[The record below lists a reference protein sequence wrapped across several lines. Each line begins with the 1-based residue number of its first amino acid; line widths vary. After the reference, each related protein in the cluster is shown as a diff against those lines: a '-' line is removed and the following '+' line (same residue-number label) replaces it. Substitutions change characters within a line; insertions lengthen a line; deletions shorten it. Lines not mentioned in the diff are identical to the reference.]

1 MKLITVVT
9 PCFNEAGNVAEVAR
23 RVRTVFESYPEFQRE
38 HLFID
43 NASTDGTVTE
53 LRALAESDPRI
64 RVILNRRNFG
74 HLRSPVHAI
83 LQARGDAV
91 VALASDLQDPP
102 ELIPEFLSKWE
113 AGAPVVLGVKKSS
126 SESALFYAVRTLY
139 YRLADRLSDVPLI
152 EHATGFGLY
161 DRSFLEALRQLED
174 PYPYVRGL
182 VSDLGFT
189 AEVVPYDQPLRL
201 RGVTSNNFFTL
212 YDLAMVGITS
222 HSKVPLR
229 LVTLA
234 GFLLSAL
241 SFLVALVYF
250 VYKLVFWSTFPA
262 GIAPAVIG
270 IFLLCSFQL
279 FCMGLLGEYIAVIH
293 TRVMKRPLVVEKE
306 RINFDG
312 PEARA
317 TNLPV
322 PAGRA

>member
-9 PCFNEAGNVAEVAR
+9 PCYNEAGNVTEIAS
-23 RVRTVFESYPEFQRE
+23 RVRAVFASLPGYQRE
-38 HLFID
+38 HFFID
-43 NASTDGTVTE
+43 NASTDGTVAE
-53 LRALAESDPRI
+53 LRALAASDPHV

-126 SESALFYAVRTLY
+126 SESPLFYAIRTVY
-139 YRLADRLSDVPLI
+139 YKLADRLSDVPLI

-161 DRSFLEALRQLED
+161 DRTFLEVLRQLDD

-182 VSDLGFT
+182 VSDLGFA
-189 AEVVPYDQPLRL
+189 AEVVPYDQPLRV
-201 RGVTSNNFFTL
+201 RGVTSNNFLTL

-229 LVTLA
+229 LVTLS
-234 GFLLSAL
+234 GFLLSLL
-241 SFLVALVYF
+241 SFLVALVYLA
-250 VYKLVFWSTFPA
+250 YKLIFWSNFPA

-279 FCMGLLGEYIAVIH
+279 FCMGLLGEYVALIH
-293 TRVMKRPLVVEKE
+293 TRVMKRPLVIEKE
-306 RINFDG
+306 RINFD
-312 PEARA
+312 
-317 TNLPV
+317 
-322 PAGRA
+322 

>member
-9 PCFNEAGNVAEVAR
+9 PCYNEAGNVTEIAA
-23 RVRTVFESYPEFQRE
+23 RVRAVFASLPGYQRE

-43 NASTDGTVTE
+43 NASTDGTVAE
-53 LRALAESDPRI
+53 LRALASSDPHV

-74 HLRSPVHAI
+74 HIRSPVHAI

-102 ELIPEFLSKWE
+102 ELIPEFLAAWE

-126 SESALFYAVRTLY
+126 SESPLFYAIRTFY
-139 YRLADRLSDVPLI
+139 YKLADWLSDVPLI

-161 DRSFLEALRQLED
+161 DRSFLEVLRQLDD

-182 VSDLGFT
+182 VSDLGFP
-189 AEVVPYDQPLRL
+189 AETVPYDQPLRV

-241 SFLVALVYF
+241 SLLVALVYF
-250 VYKLVFWSTFPA
+250 AYKLIFWSRFPA

-279 FCMGLLGEYIAVIH
+279 FCMGLLGEYVALIH
-293 TRVMKRPLVVEKE
+293 TRVMKRPLVVEKQ
-306 RINFDG
+306 RINFD
-312 PEARA
+312 
-317 TNLPV
+317 
-322 PAGRA
+322 

>member
-9 PCFNEAGNVAEVAR
+9 PCFNEAGNVTEIAS
-23 RVRTVFESYPEFQRE
+23 RVRAVFASLPGYQRE

-43 NASTDGTVTE
+43 NASTDGTVAE
-53 LRALAESDPRI
+53 LRALAASDPDV

-113 AGAPVVLGVKKSS
+113 AGAPVVLGVKSSS
-126 SESALFYAVRTLY
+126 SESPLFYAIRTLY
-139 YRLADRLSDVPLI
+139 YKLADRLSDVPLI

-161 DRSFLEALRQLED
+161 DRTFLEVLRQLDD

-182 VSDLGFT
+182 VSDLGFA
-189 AEVVPYDQPLRL
+189 AEVVPYDQPLRV

-229 LVTLA
+229 LVTLS
-234 GFLLSAL
+234 GFLLSLL

-250 VYKLVFWSTFPA
+250 AYKLIFWSRFPA

-270 IFLLCSFQL
+270 VFLLCSFQL
-279 FCMGLLGEYIAVIH
+279 FCMGLLGEYVALIH

-306 RINFDG
+306 RINFD
-312 PEARA
+312 
-317 TNLPV
+317 
-322 PAGRA
+322 

>member
-23 RVRTVFESYPEFQRE
+23 RVRTVFENYPEYQRE

-53 LRALAESDPRI
+53 LRALAGSDPRI

-126 SESALFYAVRTLY
+126 SESPLFYAVRTLY
-139 YRLADRLSDVPLI
+139 YKLADRLSDVPLI

-312 PEARA
+312 PEERA
-317 TNLPV
+317 QNLPT

>member
-9 PCFNEAGNVAEVAR
+9 PCYNEAGNVTEVAS
-23 RVRTVFESYPEFQRE
+23 RVRAIFDSLPEYRLE

-43 NASTDGTVTE
+43 NASTDGTVAE
-53 LRALAESDPRI
+53 LRALAASDPRI

-83 LQARGDAV
+83 LQARGDAI

-126 SESALFYAVRTLY
+126 SESRLFYAVRTLY
-139 YRLADRLSDVPLI
+139 YKLADRLSDVPLI

-161 DRSFLEALRQLED
+161 DRSFLEALRQLDD

-182 VSDLGFT
+182 VSDLGFA
-189 AEVVPYDQPLRL
+189 AEVVPYDQPLRV
-201 RGVTSNNFFTL
+201 RGVTSNSFFTL

-229 LVTLA
+229 LVTLT

-241 SFLVALVYF
+241 SFIVALVYLS
-250 VYKLVFWSTFPA
+250 YKLVFWSLFPA

-279 FCMGLLGEYIAVIH
+279 FCMGLLGEYVAVIH
-293 TRVMKRPLVVEKE
+293 TRVMKRPLVIERE
-306 RINFDG
+306 RINFD
-312 PEARA
+312 
-317 TNLPV
+317 
-322 PAGRA
+322 

>member
-1 MKLITVVT
+1 MKLISVVT
-9 PCFNEAGNVAEVAR
+9 PCFNEAGNVVELHE
-23 RVRTVFESYPEFQRE
+23 RVRGVFEKLAGYRWE
-38 HLFID
+38 HIFID
-43 NASTDGTVTE
+43 NASTDGTQAI
-53 LRALAESDPRI
+53 LRDLAARDPRVK
-64 RVILNRRNFG
+64 VIINRRNFG
-74 HLRSPVHAI
+74 HLRSPAHAL
-83 LQARGDAV
+83 LQAGGDAV
-91 VALASDLQDPP
+91 VVLASDLQDPP
-102 ELIPEFLSKWE
+102 EMIPEFLARWE
-113 AGAPVVLGVKKSS
+113 AGAPVVLGVKKTSA
-126 SESALFYAVRTLY
+126 ESAVFFALRTVY

-161 DRSFLEALRQLED
+161 GRVFVEALRLLDD

-182 VSDLGFT
+182 VTDLGFT
-189 AEVVPYDQPLRL
+189 PDLVSYEQPART
-201 RGVTSNNFFTL
+201 RGITKNNFLTL

-312 PEARA
+312 PESRA
-317 TNLPV
+317 TNLPA

>member
-9 PCFNEAGNVAEVAR
+9 PCFNEAGNVTEIAS
-23 RVRTVFESYPEFQRE
+23 RVRAVFASLPGYQRE

-43 NASTDGTVTE
+43 NASTDGTVAE
-53 LRALAESDPRI
+53 LRALAASDPDV

-113 AGAPVVLGVKKSS
+113 AGAPVVLGVKSSS
-126 SESALFYAVRTLY
+126 SESPLFYAIRTLY
-139 YRLADRLSDVPLI
+139 YKLADRLSDVPLI

-161 DRSFLEALRQLED
+161 DRSFLEALRQLDD

-182 VSDLGFT
+182 VSDLGFV
-189 AEVVPYDQPLRL
+189 AEVVPYDQPLRV

-229 LVTLA
+229 LVTLS
-234 GFLLSAL
+234 GFLLSLL
-241 SFLVALVYF
+241 SFLVALGYLA
-250 VYKLVFWSTFPA
+250 YKLIFWSRFPA

-279 FCMGLLGEYIAVIH
+279 FCMGLLGEYVALIH

-306 RINFDG
+306 RINFD
-312 PEARA
+312 
-317 TNLPV
+317 
-322 PAGRA
+322 

>member
-9 PCFNEAGNVAEVAR
+9 PCFNEAGNVTEIAS
-23 RVRTVFESYPEFQRE
+23 RVRAVFAPLPRYQRE

-43 NASTDGTVTE
+43 NASTDGTVAE
-53 LRALAESDPRI
+53 LRALAASDPDV

-113 AGAPVVLGVKKSS
+113 AGAPVVLGVKSSS
-126 SESALFYAVRTLY
+126 SESPLFYAIRTLY
-139 YRLADRLSDVPLI
+139 YKLADRLSDVPLI

-161 DRSFLEALRQLED
+161 DRSFLEALRQLDD

-182 VSDLGFT
+182 VSDLGFA
-189 AEVVPYDQPLRL
+189 AEVVPYDQPLRV
-201 RGVTSNNFFTL
+201 RGVTSNSFFTL

-229 LVTLA
+229 LVTLS
-234 GFLLSAL
+234 GFVLSLL

-250 VYKLVFWSTFPA
+250 AYKLIFWSRFPA

-270 IFLLCSFQL
+270 VFLLCSFQL
-279 FCMGLLGEYIAVIH
+279 FCMGLLGEYVALIH

-306 RINFDG
+306 RINFD
-312 PEARA
+312 
-317 TNLPV
+317 
-322 PAGRA
+322 